1 MITNG
6 PGTIVDITTDDSL
19 ALGMSWY
26 GIAPLN
32 GPVTGPLIG
41 GFVYERLGWRWGNWL
56 AMILAGVALVMLA
69 LVKETYGPTLL
80 QRRAARLRRETGD
93 DRWWCRYDE
102 RVSTLV
108 LLKTNLS
115 RPFVLALTEPILW
128 FINIWISLV
137 YGILYLCF
145 VAYPIVFTTHRGWSV
160 SQTGLSF
167 LGMGAGTLIGIA
179 MEPGTSEF
187 FLLPFSRSDDQ
198 EKWLTPSPVWR
209 RIINRSPKK
218 DPLTGRAAPEA
229 TAIIMC
235 LGAVLTP
242 STSTPTHSPPFGHLQ
257 NTIPSKT
264 IPLLPSSSHPTQ
276 CNTLPTNTPQS
287 AN

>member
-6 PGTIVDITTDDSL
+6 PGTIVDITTDESL

-56 AMILAGVALVMLA
+56 AMILAGVGLVMLA
-69 LVKETYGPTLL
+69 LVKETYAPALL
-80 QRRAARLRRETGD
+80 KARAARLRRETGD

-102 RVSTLV
+102 RVSTLA

-115 RPFVLALTEPILW
+115 RPFVLAATEPILW

-167 LGMGAGTLIGIA
+167 LGMGAGTLLGIA
-179 MEPGTSEF
+179 MEPGT
-187 FLLPFSRSDDQ
+187 
-198 EKWLTPSPVWR
+198 
-209 RIINRSPKK
+209 
-218 DPLTGRAAPEA
+218 
-229 TAIIMC
+229 
-235 LGAVLTP
+235 
-242 STSTPTHSPPFGHLQ
+242 
-257 NTIPSKT
+257 
-264 IPLLPSSSHPTQ
+264 
-276 CNTLPTNTPQS
+276 
-287 AN
+287 